1 MNKVGTVLVKEL
13 REGLPVAIFFLFLF
27 HMISATKAVSLGD
40 YDIDVLRATTATIFA
55 LLVAKSILVVEAL
68 PISKYFPDRGL
79 IRILW
84 KTGLYGLVVLVFRF
98 IEELI
103 HSLREHV
110 AFSTAVMEIFQGIS
124 WPVFWI
130 VSLWVL
136 SGLILYSMLAELAH
150 ALGPDRTREL
160 FFRRGSEQSE

>member
-1 MNKVGTVLVKEL
+1 MNKIGTVLVKEL

-40 YDIDVLRATTATIFA
+40 YDINVLRATTATIFA
-55 LLVAKSILVVEAL
+55 LLVAKSILIVDAL
-68 PISKYFPDRGL
+68 PVSKFFSNRGL
-79 IRILW
+79 IKILW
-84 KTGLYGLVVLVFRF
+84 KTGLYGLVVLAFRF

-103 HSLREHV
+103 HSLREKV
-110 AFSTAVMEIFQGIS
+110 TFSAAVMEIFQGIS

-136 SGLILYSMLAELAH
+136 CGLILYSMLAEFSY
-150 ALGPDRTREL
+150 ALGPDKTREL
-160 FFRRGSEQSE
+160 FFRQGSEQTE